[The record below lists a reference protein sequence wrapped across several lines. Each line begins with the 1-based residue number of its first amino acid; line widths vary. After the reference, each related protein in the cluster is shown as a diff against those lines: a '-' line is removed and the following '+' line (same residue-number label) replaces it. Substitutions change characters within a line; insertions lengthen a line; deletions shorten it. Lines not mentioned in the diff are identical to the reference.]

1 MNKSYVSSIK
11 AVVNC
16 GICIGCGICQGVC
29 PSGALSFHVS
39 NGMFRPKIDDAKCNN
54 SKGCHRCYD
63 SCPGVGVN
71 LITLSQEYFDDNET
85 KADKYAGRYL
95 KCFAACSNNESIRLQ
110 CASGGLVTQFL
121 VWLLETNR
129 IDGAVVAK
137 YDNESALKVK
147 TFIAS
152 TREEIIS
159 AKGSKYAPV
168 TFNNIV
174 QDIKSAKG
182 SRYVIVGLPC
192 HIHGFRK
199 LEKIDKR
206 FREKIFGYFS
216 LFCSGSQTFHYTEY
230 ILSKCHLDIN
240 KINYLSYREGEP
252 SGMVARGEGIDF
264 FKKYSDYNR
273 PLKSTFYP
281 RRCLF
286 CVDFQGELADV
297 AFGDI
302 MKKPEDDMG
311 NGMNAVIVRSSKWLS
326 LFEQAT
332 NDGAICSNEISLD
345 RLNYKRAMTTIK
357 KEQNGSFIALLSRL
371 GKTVPMYD
379 TNFVGHVNWKIFSK
393 YCMKRFKQYVGC
405 HKWLWFMLP
414 SMR

>member
-1 MNKSYVSSIK
+1 MKRIPNI
-11 AVVNC
+11 NFTIRHD
-16 GICIGCGICQGVC
+16 ICTGCGICQGVC
-29 PSGALSFHVS
+29 PSMAISIYAV
-39 NGMFRPKIDDAKCNN
+39 NGQFRPKIDDAKCNN

-71 LITLSQEYFDDNET
+71 LVTLSQEYFDDNET

-95 KCFAACSNNESIRLQ
+95 KCFAACSTDESIRLQ
-110 CASGGLVTQFL
+110 CSSGGVVTQFL

-129 IDGAVVAK
+129 IDGAVVTK
-137 YDNESALKVK
+137 YDNEAALKVN
-147 TFIAS
+147 TFIAT
-152 TREEIIS
+152 TREEILS
-159 AKGSKYAPV
+159 AKSSKYAPV
-168 TFNNIV
+168 SFYNVV

-216 LFCSGSQTFHYTEY
+216 LFCSGNQTFHYTEY
-230 ILSKCHLDIN
+230 ILGQCHLDIDR
-240 KINYLSYREGEP
+240 INYLAYREGEP
-252 SGMVARGEGIDF
+252 SGMVARGNGIEF

-281 RRCLF
+281 RRCLL

-302 MKKPEDDMG
+302 MSKPEDTFG
-311 NGMNAVIVRSSKWLS
+311 SGMNAVIVRSTKWLS

-332 NDGAICSNEISLD
+332 QEGIINSSEISLE
-345 RLNYKRAMTTIK
+345 RLNYKRMMVKNK
-357 KEQNGSFIALLSRL
+357 KIQNSLFVALLKKI
-371 GKTVPMYD
+371 GKTTPEYD
-379 TNFVGHVNWKIFSK
+379 INCDGRVNVKTFLK

-414 SMR
+414 SIG

>member
-1 MNKSYVSSIK
+1 MKSIPNINFTLK
-11 AVVNC
+11 HD
-16 GICIGCGICQGVC
+16 ICIGCGICQGTC
-29 PSGALSFHVS
+29 PSGALTFQVS
-39 NGMFRPKIDDAKCNN
+39 NGMFCPEIDDAKCNN

-71 LITLSQEYFDDNET
+71 LVTLSQEYFDDNET

-95 KCFAACSNNESIRLQ
+95 KCFAACSNDESIRFQ
-110 CASGGLVTQFL
+110 CASGGVLTQFL

-129 IDGAVVAK
+129 IDGAVVTKFDA
-137 YDNESALKVK
+137 DAPFKVK

-168 TFNNIV
+168 TYNNIV
-174 QDIKSAKG
+174 QDIKSAQG

-206 FREKIFGYFS
+206 FGEKIFGYFS

-252 SGMVARGEGIDF
+252 SGMVVKGNGIEF

-281 RRCLF
+281 RRCLL
-286 CVDFQGELADV
+286 CVDFQGELADI

-302 MKKPEDDMG
+302 MAKPEDAFG

-332 NDGAICSNEISLD
+332 NEGAICSNEISLE
-345 RLNYKRAMTTIK
+345 RLNYKRAMATVK
-357 KEQNGSFIALLSRL
+357 KEQNGSFVFLLHKL

-379 TNFVGHVNWKIFSK
+379 TKYVGHVKLNTVLK
-393 YCMKRFKQYVGC
+393 YCVKRIKQYVGR
-405 HKWLWFMLP
+405 HRWLWFLLP
-414 SMR
+414 SIR